1 MDSRYDSG
9 GKQLGEGLSVLWT
22 RRDAFD
28 ARKQGQTCTC
38 ACLFTVLLSGPV
50 VRLSR
55 RLDRVGV
62 LRAYSHDELSSA
74 HQIRKMTI
82 APVVDMYVKHLEVE
96 YSI

>member
-1 MDSRYDSG
+1 MYFG
-9 GKQLGEGLSVLWT
+9 
-22 RRDAFD
+22 RDATRLTHVNKAKH
-28 ARKQGQTCTC
+28 AR
-38 ACLFTVLLSGPV
+38 ARASLRPV

-62 LRAYSHDELSSA
+62 VRADGHDELSSA